1 MAMDIGAV
9 QTVSTSSDGT
19 GWGFNLKD
27 STGRRWITLT
37 YRTEAEA
44 KVARGNRGRRA
55 EYFII
60 VTCTWELAQAAAVSV
75 SQP

>member
-44 KVARGNRGRRA
+44 KVAREKIEAATTGVIEA
-55 EYFII
+55 II
-60 VTCTWELAQAAAVSV
+60 A
-75 SQP
+75 